1 MTDQSD
7 SRRTKSQ
14 KTTVEEMA
22 ESATMAE
29 ILSVKMLLARPLL

>member
-7 SRRTKSQ
+7 SCRTKSQ

-22 ESATMAE
+22 DSAIMAE
-29 ILSVKMLLARPLL
+29 ILSAKKLLARPLL